1 MIKWY
6 TELAMKIIVYSRNF
20 CAWCVEV
27 KDFLRKNNIE
37 YEERDIAKN
46 KEYLDEMVKK
56 SGQQFVPTIDI
67 DGHILA
73 DADASAV
80 EKFLKQKGIIK

>member
-1 MIKWY
+1 
-6 TELAMKIIVYSRNF
+6 MKIIVYSRNF

-37 YEERDIAKN
+37 FEERDIAKN

-67 DGHILA
+67 EGEILA
-73 DADASAV
+73 DADAKAV
-80 EKFLKQKGIIK
+80 EKFLNKKALLNNIRI

>member
-1 MIKWY
+1 
-6 TELAMKIIVYSRNF
+6 MKIIVYSRNL
-20 CAWCVEV
+20 CAWCDEV
-27 KDFLRKNNIE
+27 KDFLRKNNIK